1 MSNLIII
8 EQYNT
13 RIEAEVD
20 KGLLESNGIK
30 ALIFADDAGGARPH
44 LNLAGRVKLLIRKKD
59 RDKVAEL
66 LKGGVK

>member
-1 MSNLIII
+1 MSKLITIG
-8 EQYNT
+8 QYNT

-44 LNLAGRVKLLIRKKD
+44 LNLAGRVKLLIREED
-59 RDKVAEL
+59 RDKATKL
-66 LKGGVK
+66 LKGGTK